1 MQTRLPGIMLAS
13 CACVVSCGCC
23 RSFDG
28 FELFTSLDSLVL
40 DKNELS
46 GLQGMPKLA
55 TVKTLSFNNNNVE
68 DMALFLDGVGESL
81 PGLDFLSV
89 MRNPASPPMIQL
101 NDEDVAAATRHR
113 LYVTYRLPRLGFL
126 DAAPISAAE
135 RTEGAA
141 KGKFLV
147 TRRAVASAASAATTV
162 APAAAAG
169 EGDGDGTPA
178 KGGEGKGMSAY
189 LGIGRST
196 YDGKHSEGNRFIVN
210 DDL

>member
-1 MQTRLPGIMLAS
+1 M
-13 CACVVSCGCC
+13 
-23 RSFDG
+23 
-28 FELFTSLDSLVL
+28 ELFTSLDTLVL
-40 DKNELS
+40 DKNELAS
-46 GLQGMPKLA
+46 LEGMPKLA

-68 DMALFLDGVGESL
+68 DMALFLDGVSASL
-81 PGLDFLSV
+81 PAIDFLSV

-113 LYVTYRLPRLGFL
+113 LYVSYRLPRLGFL

-135 RTEGAA
+135 RTEGAS

-147 TRRAVASAASAATTV
+147 TRRAVASSVATTAA
-162 APAAAAG
+162 APAAGATATS
-169 EGDGDGTPA
+169 GTDDSASEKP
-178 KGGEGKGMSAY
+178 KQMSAY